1 MHSRTRRHSTSSKI
15 CPSSAVKVTELYQR
29 ESARLGYK
37 PDPAQQQVIA
47 LFDGLRDRL
56 IAAKPQKS
64 LGKKL
69 LGGLLSGG
77 KLHELQRGLYVWGG
91 VGRGKTWLM
100 DLFFQSLPFRDKQR
114 SHFHR
119 FMQSVHDELK
129 KHKEQTNPL
138 ERVADRLA
146 QKARVLCFDEL
157 FVTDIADAMLL
168 GNLFRGLFE
177 RGVTLVATSNVQ
189 SDDLYKEGLQ
199 RARFVP
205 AIRLLKEHTQ
215 VVHMGGSADYR
226 LRLLERAH
234 TWFDAREAATPAD
247 LEKLF
252 DAIAAEPGAT
262 DTTLI
267 LNHRRLRAHRHA
279 DGAIWFSFKE
289 LCDGPRGQADYIE
302 IARCYHTVFVTD
314 VPVLG
319 ADAEN
324 AAKRFVT
331 LVDEFYDR
339 AVKLVVSAPAPV
351 TELYRGSK
359 LSFEFER
366 TKSRLIE
373 MQSQDY
379 LSRPHQA

>member
-1 MHSRTRRHSTSSKI
+1 
-15 CPSSAVKVTELYQR
+15 VKVAELYAR
-29 ESARLGYK
+29 ECARLGYS
-37 PDPAQQQVIA
+37 PDPAQQQVVA
-47 LFDGLRDRL
+47 LFDQLRERL
-56 IAAKPQKS
+56 LAAKQKRG
-64 LGKKL
+64 LLGALLPAGKKQAP
-69 LGGLLSGG
+69 
-77 KLHELQRGLYVWGG
+77 QRGLYVWGG

-129 KHKEQTNPL
+129 KHKEQANPL
-138 ERVADRLA
+138 DLVADRLA
-146 QKARVLCFDEL
+146 QRARVLCFDEL

-177 RGVTLVATSNVQ
+177 RGVTLVATSNVPP
-189 SDDLYKEGLQ
+189 DDLYKEGLQ

-215 VVHMGGSADYR
+215 VVHMDGGADYR
-226 LRLLERAH
+226 LRLLERAP
-234 TWFDAREAATPAD
+234 TWFDARAETTAVD

-252 DAIAAEPGAT
+252 DAIAGEAGQT
-262 DTTLI
+262 DSTLI

-279 DGAIWFSFKE
+279 DGAIWFTFKE

-302 IARCYHTVFVTD
+302 IARCYHTVFLTD
-314 VPVLG
+314 VPALG
-319 ADAEN
+319 PDAEN
-324 AAKRFVT
+324 AARRFIA

-339 AVKLVVSAPAPV
+339 AVKLVVSAAAPV
-351 TELYRGSK
+351 TELYRGAK
-359 LSFEFER
+359 LTFEFER
-366 TKSRLIE
+366 TRSRLIE
-373 MQSQDY
+373 MQSQAY

>member
-1 MHSRTRRHSTSSKI
+1 
-15 CPSSAVKVTELYQR
+15 VKVAELYQR
-29 ESARLGYK
+29 ECARLGYK
-37 PDPAQQQVIA
+37 PDPAQAKVVA
-47 LFDGLRDRL
+47 LFDELRDRL
-56 IAAKPQKS
+56 IAAKPKRL
-64 LGKKL
+64 LGK
-69 LGGLLSGG
+69 LLSGG
-77 KLHELQRGLYVWGG
+77 KQHELQRGLYVWGG

-129 KHKEQTNPL
+129 KHKEQADPL
-138 ERVADRLA
+138 DLVADRIA
-146 QKARVLCFDEL
+146 QKARILCFDEL

-168 GNLFRGLFE
+168 GNLFRGLFK
-177 RGVTLVATSNVQ
+177 RGVTLVATSNVAP
-189 SDDLYKEGLQ
+189 DDLYKEGLQ

-215 VVHMGGSADYR
+215 VVHMDGGADYR

-234 TWFDAREAATPAD
+234 TWFDTRATASTAE

-279 DGAIWFSFKE
+279 DGAIWFAFKE
-289 LCDGPRGQADYIE
+289 LCEGPRGQADYIE
-302 IARCYHTVFVTD
+302 IARCYHTVFLTD

-319 ADAEN
+319 PDAEN
-324 AAKRFVT
+324 AARRFIS

-339 AVKLVVSAPAPV
+339 AVKLIVCAAAPV
-351 TELYRGSK
+351 PELYRGSK
-359 LSFEFER
+359 LTFEFER

>member
-1 MHSRTRRHSTSSKI
+1 M
-15 CPSSAVKVTELYQR
+15 KVAELYAR
-29 ESARLGYK
+29 ECTRLGYK
-37 PDPAQQQVIA
+37 PDPAQQQVVA

-56 IAAKPQKS
+56 IAAKPKRQ
-64 LGKKL
+64 L

-129 KHKEQTNPL
+129 KYREQTNPL
-138 ERVADRLA
+138 DRVADRLA
-146 QKARVLCFDEL
+146 QKVRVLCFDEL

-177 RGVTLVATSNVQ
+177 RGVTLVATSNVAP
-189 SDDLYKEGLQ
+189 DDLYKEGLQ

-205 AIRLLKEHTQ
+205 AIRLLKEHTR
-215 VVHMGGSADYR
+215 VAHMDGGADYR

-234 TWFDAREAATPAD
+234 TWFDARETATAVD

-279 DGAIWFSFKE
+279 DGAIWFPFKE
-289 LCDGPRGQADYIE
+289 LCEGPRGQADYIE
-302 IARCYHTVFVTD
+302 IARCYHTVFLTD

-319 ADAEN
+319 PDAEN
-324 AAKRFVT
+324 AARRFIS
-331 LVDEFYDR
+331 LVDEFYDH
-339 AVKLVVSAPAPV
+339 AVKLVVSAVAPV
-351 TELYRGSK
+351 TELYRGAK
-359 LSFEFER
+359 LNFEFER